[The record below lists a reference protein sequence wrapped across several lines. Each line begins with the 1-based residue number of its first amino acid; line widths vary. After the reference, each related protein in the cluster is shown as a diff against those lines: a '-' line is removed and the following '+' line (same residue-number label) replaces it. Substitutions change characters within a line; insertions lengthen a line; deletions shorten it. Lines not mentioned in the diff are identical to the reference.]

1 MIADE
6 EGKSAGNGLFPAL
19 CVKMETLWNNSAS
32 GEL

>member
-6 EGKSAGNGLFPAL
+6 ERVPEMVCFRHSVFE
-19 CVKMETLWNNSAS
+19 METLWNNSAS